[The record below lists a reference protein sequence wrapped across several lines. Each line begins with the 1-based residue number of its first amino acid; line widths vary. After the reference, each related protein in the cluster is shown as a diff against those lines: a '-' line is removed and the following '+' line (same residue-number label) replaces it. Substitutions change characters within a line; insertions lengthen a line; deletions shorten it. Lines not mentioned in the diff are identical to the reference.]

1 MMKFL
6 AVALVVL
13 VCISVAVVD
22 GRKNKRGK
30 ERLQHLEKR
39 REFPRNRM
47 KEGKPNVVEPSNDAL
62 LKRRRTPRQVRSLA
76 TMQRLKRLRN
86 PHMKINETSKIITRN
101 ANSSTT
107 KLSLT
112 WTKWKTSTSV
122 TMATS
127 LICIPM
133 TSE

>member
-47 KEGKPNVVEPSNDAL
+47 KEGKPNVVEPSNDAVA
-62 LKRRRTPRQVRSLA
+62 KKVGNNV
-76 TMQRLKRLRN
+76 K
-86 PHMKINETSKIITRN
+86 
-101 ANSSTT
+101 
-107 KLSLT
+107 
-112 WTKWKTSTSV
+112 KTS
-122 TMATS
+122 
-127 LICIPM
+127 
-133 TSE
+133 